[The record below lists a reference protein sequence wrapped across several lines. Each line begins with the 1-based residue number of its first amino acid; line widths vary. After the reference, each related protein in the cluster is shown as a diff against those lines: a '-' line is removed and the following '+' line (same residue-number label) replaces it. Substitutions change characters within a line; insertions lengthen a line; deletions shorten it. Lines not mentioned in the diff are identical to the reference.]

1 VKVSGARFVQ
11 GRNRYG
17 VSTKYGIA
25 IHNTSNDASDE
36 GEASYATRRTDGVSS
51 HFYVDADSVTQSL
64 DTRDIAG
71 HAGSSEGNRY
81 SIAVEI
87 TGANGWSRDRWLR
100 SVAWDRLGA
109 VLAQVIRSHWPD
121 GSFQVRRATVPQ
133 MKANPRIKAL
143 YGHND
148 MRLAWGG
155 TTHTDPGPNFPW
167 DRLTKAIT
175 DALGG
180 APSPDEED
188 TMPTT
193 QEIIT
198 ALLGQRLGRGTR
210 TVGMQLQ
217 GAAQAGQVEA
227 LAKKL
232 DVLIAERAG
241 EGSAAILDR
250 LNQLAAEEERRA
262 EADEARDAELR
273 DLFRQYADGQRTAD
287 ETIVEL
293 ARRLMDE
300 RGTEDES
307 ADDDQPSG

>member
-1 VKVSGARFVQ
+1 MRASGVRFVQ

-36 GEASYATRRTDGVSS
+36 GEASYASRRTDDVSS
-51 HFYVDADSVTQSL
+51 HFYCDHDSVTQSL

-71 HAGSSEGNRY
+71 HAGSTNGNRY
-81 SIAVEI
+81 AVAVEI

-121 GSFQVRRATVPQ
+121 GSFQVRRATVDQ
-133 MKANPRIKAL
+133 MRANPKVKAL
-143 YGHND
+143 YGHDD
-148 MRLAWGG
+148 MRRAWGG

-167 DRLTKAIT
+167 DRLIGAIK

-193 QEIIT
+193 QELIT
-198 ALLGQRLGRGTR
+198 KLLSQRLGRGTR

-217 GAAQAGQVEA
+217 GAAQAGAVDVVS
-227 LAKKL
+227 KKL
-232 DVLIAERAG
+232 DLLIAAHAG
-241 EGSAAILDR
+241 ADSATILDR
-250 LNQLAAEEERRA
+250 LNRLAADVERQAAEDAHRDDQLRA
-262 EADEARDAELR
+262 ILADVAASRTTADEA
-273 DLFRQYADGQRTAD
+273 
-287 ETIVEL
+287 IVAL
-293 ARRLMDE
+293 ARHVMGDE
-300 RGTEDES
+300 L
-307 ADDDQPSG
+307 ADDDNDGAQQ